1 MELRQI
7 SRHIR
12 TLASLA
18 STRAP
23 VVSCYV
29 DLEHKG
35 WRGEFDERAAALGA
49 AFPHG
54 EGRRWFE
61 HALGR
66 IRMHLR
72 RPKSLGARGL
82 ALFARAGE
90 DPFFLPLEFRLPV
103 PSRLEVGRFPHIYR
117 LVAMRDNFNRFA
129 VLVCTGDAV
138 RVLGVSMGEVVGQIC
153 DRRPENAR
161 RAARS
166 PGEGNPP
173 SPMKRILAEG
183 ISVLE
188 SFLRHGG
195 YRRLIL
201 AGDPRWLALARQM
214 MPRHLTARI
223 WDVVPAGEGDALMDV
238 VHAAAISFADREEE
252 ESAATVEWLCEGLKG
267 EGWAVAGLRDSR
279 EALRTGAAGCLILDE
294 HFSPEPVRVC
304 ADCGRRSGAEEPQF
318 LCPFC
323 GKGLCLPRDER
334 EALVR
339 AAVFS
344 GAHIEI
350 VNHSDTLM
358 RLGGVGCLLRTAPDR
373 LLRRAAA

>member
-1 MELRQI
+1 VELREL

-12 TLASLA
+12 ALASMA
-18 STRAP
+18 ARRAP

-29 DLEHKG
+29 DLESRS

-66 IRMHLR
+66 MRMYLR
-72 RPKSLGARGL
+72 RPPTLGARGL

-103 PSRLEVGRFPHIYR
+103 PSSLEVGRFPHIYR

-129 VLVCTGDAV
+129 VLVCRGDAV

-153 DRRPENAR
+153 DRCPESAR
-161 RAARS
+161 RAACNL
-166 PGEGNPP
+166 GEVNHSG
-173 SPMKRILAEG
+173 PMKRILADG
-183 ISVLE
+183 VAVLE
-188 SFLRHGG
+188 SFMRHGG
-195 YRRLIL
+195 YRHLIL
-201 AGDPRWLALARQM
+201 AGDPKWLALARQM
-214 MPRHLTARI
+214 MPWHMTARI
-223 WDVVPAGEGDALMDV
+223 WDVVPAGEGGALMDV
-238 VHAAAISFADREEE
+238 VRAAAISFADREEE
-252 ESAATVEWLCEGLKG
+252 ESAATVEWLCEGLEG
-267 EGWAVAGLRDSR
+267 EGWAVSGLRASR
-279 EALRTGAAGCLILDE
+279 EALRKGAAGCLVLDE
-294 HFSPEPVRVC
+294 HFSPEPVRIC
-304 ADCGRRSGAEEPQF
+304 ADCGRPSRPEGPQF
-318 LCPFC
+318 ICPFC

-350 VNHSDTLM
+350 VNHSDALM

-373 LLRRAAA
+373 LLRRAAV